1 MTSKAFGLAQ
11 LGNAFSDGALSN
23 RNKIINGAM
32 QVAQRGTSVASVTGS
47 GYFTTDRVLQALD
60 SLGTWTVENSSDA
73 PSGFARSHKVICT
86 TANAS
91 PASGAYYILQWRI
104 EGQNLQ
110 DLAYGTAAA
119 TPLTLSFWVKSN
131 KTGAASLE
139 FLQLDNSGKL
149 WSNSYTINAA
159 DTWEYKTVVVPADAS
174 GVINNDNGTGL
185 ELNFWVNSGTT
196 FSSGSHQTTWGS
208 YADANRNVSN
218 LAVGAAVSDYLA
230 ITGVQLEAGDTAT
243 PFEHRSYGAE
253 LALCQR
259 YYWKNKPSSLYAYI
273 AVGVSRVTYMGLLIQ
288 YPQVMRA
295 APTFNY
301 SNLAAEVGTLTTAL
315 ATYAGDT
322 SALYQVNTTSG
333 PASGDL
339 NILQSASAGVGFL
352 EASAEL

>member
-47 GYFTTDRVLQALD
+47 GYFTTDRVAQALD

-73 PSGFARSHKVICT
+73 PSGFARSHKVTCT

-91 PASGAYYILQWRI
+91 PASGAYYVLSWRL
-104 EGQNLQ
+104 EAQNLQ
-110 DLAYGTAAA
+110 DLAYGTATA

-139 FLQLDNSGKL
+139 IIQIDSNRL

-159 DTWEYKTVVVPADAS
+159 NTWEYKTITVPADTA
-174 GVINNDNGTGL
+174 GAINNDNGTGL

-196 FSSGSHQTTWGS
+196 YSSGSYQTSWAP

-243 PFEHRSYGAE
+243 PFEHRSYGQE

-259 YYWKNKPSSLYAYI
+259 YYFQPASAYI
-273 AVGVSRVTYMGLLIQ
+273 DWCGFKYGASVYSVVPFPVT
-288 YPQVMRA
+288 MRT
-295 APTFNY
+295 APT
-301 SNLAAEVGTLTTAL
+301 VVQTTAL
-315 ATYAGDT
+315 FWYQGGTSYTYTPVNIHATVDYVRMNGTSSGGLDGGAGT
-322 SALYQVNTTSG
+322 MYPNFT
-333 PASGDL
+333 
-339 NILQSASAGVGFL
+339 
-352 EASAEL
+352 ASAEL

>member
-11 LGNAFSDGALSN
+11 LGNAYSDGALSN

-32 QVAQRGTSVASVTGS
+32 TIAQRGTSVASVTGS
-47 GYFTTDRVLQALD
+47 GYFTTDRVTQALD

-91 PASGAYYILQWRI
+91 PAAGAYYILSWRI

-139 FLQLDNSGKL
+139 FLQLDNSDKL

-159 DTWEYKTVVVPADAS
+159 DTWEYKTIAVPADAS
-174 GVINNDNGTGL
+174 GGINNDNGAGL
-185 ELNFWVNSGTT
+185 ELSFWVNSGTI

-208 YADANRNVSN
+208 YADATRNVSN

-230 ITGVQLEAGDTAT
+230 ITGVQLEVGDTAT

-259 YYWKNKPSSLYAYI
+259 YYYFETDKLVGTYGYDPFKLNINVTFPVTMRANATFVTTSTSSHMSLVTASNRFVAFRNSSSI
-273 AVGVSRVTYMGLLIQ
+273 PAVGDIYLSFT
-288 YPQVMRA
+288 
-295 APTFNY
+295 
-301 SNLAAEVGTLTTAL
+301 
-315 ATYAGDT
+315 
-322 SALYQVNTTSG
+322 
-333 PASGDL
+333 
-339 NILQSASAGVGFL
+339 
-352 EASAEL
+352 ASAEL

>member
-11 LGNAFSDGALSN
+11 LGNAYSDGALSN

-32 QVAQRGTSVASVTGS
+32 TIAQRGTSVASVTGS
-47 GYFTTDRVLQALD
+47 GYFTTDRVAQALD

-91 PASGAYYILQWRI
+91 PAAGAYYILSWRI

-259 YYWKNKPSSLYAYI
+259 YFEVRNYSANNEDLSSYFITSTFAKHFWLFKQ
-273 AVGVSRVTYMGLLIQ
+273 SK
-288 YPQVMRA
+288 RA
-295 APTFNY
+295 APTVSLVSGAWVNQTPTISANTYYVEFFNSTSY
-301 SNLAAEVGTLTTAL
+301 FFADGTP
-315 ATYAGDT
+315 G
-322 SALYQVNTTSG
+322 N
-333 PASGDL
+333 
-339 NILQSASAGVGFL
+339 QSASA
-352 EASAEL
+352 SSEL